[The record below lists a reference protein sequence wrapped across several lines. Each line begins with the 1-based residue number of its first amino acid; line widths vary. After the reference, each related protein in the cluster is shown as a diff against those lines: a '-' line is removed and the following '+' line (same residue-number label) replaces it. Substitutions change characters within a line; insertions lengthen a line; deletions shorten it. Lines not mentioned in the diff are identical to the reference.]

1 MLMSKPFRLRPYQKK
16 AVAAVV
22 SRYLEKRQRRMLLYL
37 PTGAGKTVIATHII
51 KALRTTKGFGK
62 VLFVA
67 HRREIIDQTA
77 RTIRR
82 HLPGLK
88 VQIEQGKR
96 TTMGR
101 ERHYP
106 GIGPVPGAAQGK
118 LRSQGLRPDHLR

>member
-1 MLMSKPFRLRPYQKK
+1 MRKPFRLRPYQKK

-22 SRYLEKRQRRMLLYL
+22 SRYREKRQRRMLLYL

-51 KALRTTKGFGK
+51 TALRTAKAFGK

-77 RTIRR
+77 RTIRW

-96 TTMGR
+96 TTMG
-101 ERHYP
+101 ERATLSWHRSSP
-106 GIGPVPGAAQGK
+106 WCGARK
-118 LRSQGLRPDHLR
+118 TMIPRPTP